1 MRALSI
7 RQPYAEMIMRGEKRI
22 EYRSRPTNIRGRVYI
37 YASSTPGD
45 EDDFLRIKRKPGE
58 LPTGILVGSVEIFN
72 CTKKGNDYHWHLKNP
87 KRLAR
92 PIRPENHPQPVWF
105 NPF

>member
-1 MRALSI
+1 MPYTKSFLSVYI
-7 RQPYAEMIMRGEKRI
+7 LLKQYA
-22 EYRSRPTNIRGRVYI
+22 RPTNIRGRVYI
-37 YASSTPGD
+37 YASITPGD

-58 LPTGILVGSVEIFN
+58 LPTGVLIGSVEIYN
-72 CTKKGNDYHWHLKNP
+72 CTRKGNDYNWHLKNP

-92 PIRPENHPQPVWF
+92 PIRPKNHPQPVWF